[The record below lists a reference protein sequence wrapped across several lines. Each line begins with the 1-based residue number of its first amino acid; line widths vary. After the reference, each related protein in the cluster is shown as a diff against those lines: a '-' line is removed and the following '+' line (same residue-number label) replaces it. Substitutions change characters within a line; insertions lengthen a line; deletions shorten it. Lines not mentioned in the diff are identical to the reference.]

1 MTPMDSNIRDALRF
15 QVVVEN
21 DGNTCLAVQTAAG
34 CFGFPFVAVTV
45 AVKVDGF
52 ADFDVPADDFE
63 DGGDFRLPL
72 FNQFV
77 HIFLE
82 FHQLLGK
89 GGVQRNHGTGAV
101 GLGTHGAEL
110 EAVAGEGERAGA
122 VAVGIVYH
130 QFRNLRDVQLHALLA
145 AEADEVVLGAL
156 FDVFQHLAST
166 ACPGRKR

>member
-1 MTPMDSNIRDALRF
+1 MAEI
-15 QVVVEN
+15 
-21 DGNTCLAVQTAAG
+21 
-34 CFGFPFVAVTV
+34 FGS
-45 AVKVDGF
+45 
-52 ADFDVPADDFE
+52 
-63 DGGDFRLPL
+63 L

-101 GLGTHGAEL
+101 GFGTHGAEL

-145 AEADEVVLGAL
+145 AEADEIVLGAL
-156 FDVFQHLAST
+156 FDVFQHLAQLL
-166 ACPGRKR
+166 AQEGRDDTGGASLAPSRWAFVALEMEAFSNPL